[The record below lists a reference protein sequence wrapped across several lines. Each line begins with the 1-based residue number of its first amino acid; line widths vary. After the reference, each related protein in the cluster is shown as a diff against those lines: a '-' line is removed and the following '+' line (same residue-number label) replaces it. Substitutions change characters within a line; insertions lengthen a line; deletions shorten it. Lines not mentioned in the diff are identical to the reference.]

1 MKFENKIDSM
11 LAQGKLNDEQA
22 NVLRASLSGAGTAT
36 YAAATGFHNPLPFG
50 KIIFP
55 LAVVGVIALLVVAS
69 GGQDT
74 QTIQVVSETINQSGK
89 VGEMSKPATS
99 VLSILLFSLP
109 VIASLIWFITSYNGL
124 VSKEE
129 DVLSSWAQVESNYQ
143 RRADLIPNLV
153 KTVKAFAEHEGDTLG
168 DIAKLRSQ
176 MDGVEEENTKIKTM
190 AEGAALHLDDDAYMA
205 NLAQAQQKLTGR
217 VKGLMVAVE
226 AYPNL
231 RSSDQFLELQAELE
245 GTENR
250 INVARMTFNEKVG
263 EFNASIRR
271 MPGSLVA
278 GFGDFQRKAYFK
290 ADEGAAKVVPVDF
303 DSNKQE

>member
-1 MKFENKIDSM
+1 M
-11 LAQGKLNDEQA
+11 
-22 NVLRASLSGAGTAT
+22 
-36 YAAATGFHNPLPFG
+36 
-50 KIIFP
+50 
-55 LAVVGVIALLVVAS
+55 
-69 GGQDT
+69 
-74 QTIQVVSETINQSGK
+74 
-89 VGEMSKPATS
+89 
-99 VLSILLFSLP
+99 
-109 VIASLIWFITSYNGL
+109 
-124 VSKEE
+124 
-129 DVLSSWAQVESNYQ
+129 SSWAQVESNYQ